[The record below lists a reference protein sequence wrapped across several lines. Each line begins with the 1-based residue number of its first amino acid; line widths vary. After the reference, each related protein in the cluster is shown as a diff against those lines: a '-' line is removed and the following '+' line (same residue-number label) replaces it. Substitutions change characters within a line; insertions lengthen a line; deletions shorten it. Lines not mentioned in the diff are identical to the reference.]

1 MSALTRVFAAPW
13 RVLKTLWL
21 GLWRLL
27 TAPLRWVKGL
37 WDAVYKFFTEM
48 PEDAPLSETV
58 AESFQS
64 RESFFDTLAAFGE
77 HIEALR
83 RHLFRSLIVLALM
96 AGVAFW
102 QITAIMAFLAAPLA
116 EGALQVYLEIPTRS
130 IAENFNRLLEI
141 GTASI
146 RILTTREPAEGIG
159 VVMRVSLLAAT
170 VLAMPWIVTEAY
182 LFVAPGL
189 YPRTRIRLL
198 FAIPLASLLF
208 VTGVAFTYFIMLPV
222 AVPFLEEFGG
232 FSTAWTPSSYFNM
245 VTGVMFW
252 VGVAFQMPL
261 IIYALASIGL
271 LRTKQLVAQ
280 WRIAVVIIAVIAA
293 TITPTTDPIN
303 MFIVMLPMVGLY
315 FVSIAGA
322 WFAERGLRRR
332 RERDEATA

>member
-1 MSALTRVFAAPW
+1 M
-13 RVLKTLWL
+13 LKTLWL

-27 TAPLRWVKGL
+27 TAPFCWMRGR
-37 WDAVYKFFTEM
+37 WDAVYKFFTEI

-58 AESFQS
+58 AETFQS

-102 QITAIMAFLAAPLA
+102 QITTIMAFLAAPLA

-280 WRIAVVIIAVIAA
+280 WRIAIVVIAVIAA

-315 FVSIAGA
+315 FVSIVGA
-322 WFAERGLRRR
+322 WLAERGLRRR
-332 RERDEATA
+332 ERDKATA